1 MSARRP
7 LVSPFGTSDAT
18 TSGSPSALVV
28 GAVVASTVRPSPA
41 TVPSVVS
48 GSSLAV
54 GSSGVVVGALSV
66 PGSSVASGVV
76 VPDVTSLVASVVV
89 TTDVTAVVVLAPAGR
104 LVVMVEAAVVVGE
117 AAVVVVVEGAAIVV
131 VVDVGAVVVAVG
143 SVVVVVGAVVVVD
156 GSVVV
161 GVGAAVVVVDG
172 FVEVVVVDGGFVVDG
187 GLVVDV
193 EFLDRVVVVLPPS
206 SQSGWHPCA
215 LTELTMRNRDNRA
228 TRPMPVA
235 KPSALLSPRDTF
247 RSLPRRRPPRSPQV
261 VRPTA

>member
-7 LVSPFGTSDAT
+7 LVSPFGTSDAP
-18 TSGSPSALVV
+18 TSESPSALVV
-28 GAVVASTVRPSPA
+28 GWVVASTVRPSPA

-54 GSSGVVVGALSV
+54 GSSGVVVVDALSF
-66 PGSSVASGVV
+66 PGPSAESGVV
-76 VPDVTSLVASVVV
+76 VSDVPSLVTSVVV
-89 TTDVTAVVVLAPAGR
+89 TTDVVAVVVLASDG
-104 LVVMVEAAVVVGE
+104 LVVVVGE
-117 AAVVVVVEGAAIVV
+117 ATVVVVVERAAVVVVAAIVV
-131 VVDVGAVVVAVG
+131 VVDVGAGVVAVG

-156 GSVVV
+156 GSVGV
-161 GVGAAVVVVDG
+161 GVGASVVVVEG
-172 FVEVVVVDGGFVVDG
+172 FVEVVVVDGVVVEG

-193 EFLDRVVVVLPPS
+193 EFLYRVVVVLPPS